1 MVKRLWPLVFLCVFL
16 IAGCGGTEEKAHRRN
31 FFAMDTYMTMTAY
44 GGTEAE
50 QGLALAERKI
60 RALESALSVTETGS
74 DVYLLNHR
82 EGGEVLLGK
91 DAAAVLRAMLGVAA
105 DTGGALDPSIC
116 PVVTAWGFT
125 SGQPH
130 VPDAES
136 LAESLKKTGWEK
148 IRMEGNTAVLPEG
161 MEIDLGAA
169 GKGYAGREVGRLLRG
184 AGVRSAILSLGGNIE
199 AVGTKPDGS
208 PWQVGLKAP
217 DADGY
222 AGMLSA
228 ENEAVVTSGSYERYF
243 TDEDGRRYHHIL
255 DPATGYP
262 AENGLLSVT
271 VIGKDGLLCDALSTA
286 LFVMGP
292 EKAAEFWRRHS
303 GFEMILITAG
313 REILATEG
321 AAARFEAEKRYTEKP
336 VEVIR
341 R

>member
-1 MVKRLWPLVFLCVFL
+1 MVKRLWPLVVLCVFL
-16 IAGCGGTEEKAHRRN
+16 LAGCGGTEEKAHRRN

-74 DVYLLNHR
+74 DVYRLNHR
-82 EGGEVLLGK
+82 EDGEVLLGK
-91 DAAAVLRAMLGVAA
+91 DAAEVLRAMLGVAA

-199 AVGTKPDGS
+199 AVGIKPDGS
-208 PWQVGLKAP
+208 PWRVGLKAP

-228 ENEAVVTSGSYERYF
+228 EDEAVVTSGSYERYF

-286 LFVMGP
+286 LFVMGRCRP
-292 EKAAEFWRRHS
+292 LCLSWDRKKRRSS
-303 GFEMILITAG
+303 GGGTAD
-313 REILATEG
+313 L
-321 AAARFEAEKRYTEKP
+321 K
-336 VEVIR
+336 
-341 R
+341 

>member
-1 MVKRLWPLVFLCVFL
+1 MKRLWPLVFLCVFL

-60 RALESALSVTETGS
+60 RALESALSVTET
-74 DVYLLNHR
+74 
-82 EGGEVLLGK
+82 
-91 DAAAVLRAMLGVAA
+91 VLRAMLGVAA

-208 PWQVGLKAP
+208 PWRVGLKAP

-228 ENEAVVTSGSYERYF
+228 EDEAVVTSGSYERYF

>member
-1 MVKRLWPLVFLCVFL
+1 MRRLWLLVVAAMFL
-16 IAGCGGTEEKAHRRN
+16 IAGCGGEEKAHRRN

-44 GGTEAE
+44 GPQAE
-50 QGLALAERKI
+50 QGLEAAEKKI
-60 RALESALSVTETGS
+60 HELEAALSAMEPGS
-74 DVYLLNHR
+74 DIYRLNHR
-82 EGGEVLLGK
+82 QGETAQVGEEAAQVLRGMR
-91 DAAAVLRAMLGVAA
+91 DAAEA
-105 DTGGALDPSIC
+105 TGGAADPTIF
-116 PVVTAWGFT
+116 PAVEAWGWT
-125 SGQPH
+125 GGRPH
-130 VPDAES
+130 VPDEAV
-136 LAESLKKTGWEK
+136 LAEAMGRVGWEK
-148 IRMEGNTAVLPEG
+148 LDIRGQTVTLPAG
-161 MEIDLGAA
+161 MEVDPGAA
-169 GKGYAGREVGRLLRG
+169 GKGYAGRDAGRVLRRL
-184 AGVRSAILSLGGNIE
+184 GVTSAILSLGGNIE
-199 AVGTKPDGS
+199 AVGARPDGT
-208 PWQVGLKAP
+208 PWRVGLKAP
-217 DADGY
+217 DAEGH
-222 AGMLSA
+222 AGLLEA
-228 ENEAVVTSGSYERYF
+228 ADEAVVTSGSYERYF

-321 AAARFEAEKRYTEKP
+321 AAARFKAEKRYTEKP

>member
-1 MVKRLWPLVFLCVFL
+1 
-16 IAGCGGTEEKAHRRN
+16 
-31 FFAMDTYMTMTAY
+31 MTMTAY

-169 GKGYAGREVGRLLRG
+169 GKGYAGREAGRLLRG

-228 ENEAVVTSGSYERYF
+228 EDEAVVTSGSYERYF
-243 TDEDGRRYHHIL
+243 TGEDGRRYHHIL

-321 AAARFEAEKRYTEKP
+321 AAARFKAEKRYTEKP